1 MKESININ
9 EQISQLFKRDELDYS
24 LLNQHISFLESL
36 SILQNSVVS
45 IFDLAK
51 MEHAYLS
58 PNFADLL
65 GWDPAKVSSPE
76 NEYINQRMHPDD
88 LAHLNNVSWQFFE
101 IILRVDPVWR
111 DQMKFIKL
119 IMDYRT
125 QGKDGNY
132 VRVIEQHK
140 LLELDQY
147 GNAWLSMSVLDLS
160 PDQDLTSL
168 CRYRLVNT
176 LTGELYHFPSVES
189 IIEHKLSF
197 REKEILQLL
206 GKGLISKQIA
216 DKLFIS
222 VNTVNTHRQR
232 IIEKLNVNNT
242 AEAVQY
248 AGRLGLI

>member
-1 MKESININ
+1 MRESVNIN
-9 EQISQLFKRDELDYS
+9 EQISQLFRRKELDYS
-24 LLNQHISFLESL
+24 ILDRHISFLESL

-45 IFDLAK
+45 IFDLAQ

-65 GWDPAKVSSPE
+65 GWDPEKVSSPE
-76 NEYINQRMHPDD
+76 TEYIDQRMHPDD
-88 LAHLNNVSWQFFE
+88 LLHFNQVSWQFFE
-101 IILRVDPVWR
+101 LILRVDPVWR
-111 DQMKFIKL
+111 EQMKFIKL

-140 LLELDQY
+140 LLELDKY
-147 GNAWLSMSVLDLS
+147 GNAWLSMSVMDIS
-160 PDQDLTSL
+160 PDQDMTSL

-176 LTGELYHFPSVES
+176 LTGQLYHFPSVEL
-189 IIEHKLSF
+189 ITEHKLSF

-232 IIEKLNVNNT
+232 IIEKLNVSNT
-242 AEAVQY
+242 TEAVQY

>member
-1 MKESININ
+1 MNESDNIQLQIN
-9 EQISQLFKRDELDYS
+9 QLFRREELDYS
-24 LLNQHISFLESL
+24 ILKEHVRFLESL
-36 SILQNSVVS
+36 SVMQNSFVS
-45 IFDLAK
+45 IFDLSV
-51 MEHAYLS
+51 MEHVYLS
-58 PNFADLL
+58 PNYSDLL
-65 GWDPAKVSSPE
+65 GWDPEKISSPE

-88 LAHLNNVSWQFFE
+88 LAHLNSVSGQFFGL
-101 IILRVDPVWR
+101 ILHVDPAWR
-111 DQMKFIKL
+111 EQMKYIKL

-125 QGKDGNY
+125 IGKDGNY

-140 LLELDQY
+140 LLELDRY
-147 GNAWLSMSVLDLS
+147 GNVWLSMSVLDLS

-176 LTGELYHFPSVES
+176 LTGELYHFPATGLITEN
-189 IIEHKLSF
+189 KLSL

-206 GKGLISKQIA
+206 AKGLISKQIA

-232 IIEKLNVNNT
+232 IIEKLNVSNT

>member
-1 MKESININ
+1 MKESDEVHFQIN
-9 EQISQLFKRDELDYS
+9 QLFRKEELDYS
-24 LLNQHISFLESL
+24 ILKQHIHFLEEL
-36 SILQNSVVS
+36 SVVQNSVVS
-45 IFDLAK
+45 IFDLAQ

-65 GWDPAKVSSPE
+65 GWDPEKISSPD
-76 NEYINQRMHPDD
+76 NEYINDRMHPDD
-88 LAHLNNVSWQFFE
+88 FSHLNQVSWQFFE
-101 IILRVDPVWR
+101 LILRVDPVWR
-111 DQMKFIKL
+111 EQMKFIKL

-140 LLELDQY
+140 LLELDKY
-147 GNAWLSMSVLDLS
+147 GNAWLSMSVLDIS
-160 PDQDLTSL
+160 PDQDLSSL

-176 LTGELYHFPSVES
+176 LTGELYHFPSVEL
-189 IIEHKLSF
+189 ITEHKLSF

-232 IIEKLNVNNT
+232 IIEKLNVSNT

>member
-1 MKESININ
+1 MNENRDIN
-9 EQISQLFKRDELDYS
+9 EQIEQRFRKDELDYS
-24 LLNQHISFLESL
+24 ILNKHISFLESL
-36 SILQNSVVS
+36 SVVQNSFVS

-65 GWDPAKVSSPE
+65 GWETVKISSPD

-88 LAHLNNVSWQFFE
+88 LAHLNLVSGQFFGL
-101 IILRVDPVWR
+101 ILRVDPVWR
-111 DQMKFIKL
+111 GQMKFIKL

-132 VRVIEQHK
+132 IRVIEQHK
-140 LLELDQY
+140 LLELDKY
-147 GNAWLSMSVLDLS
+147 GNAWLSMSVLDIS
-160 PDQDLTSL
+160 PDQDLNSL

-176 LTGELYHFPSVES
+176 LTGELYHFPSVEL
-189 IIEHKLSF
+189 ITEHKLSF

>member
-1 MKESININ
+1 MKEKDDIQVQIN
-9 EQISQLFKRDELDYS
+9 QLFRKEELDYS
-24 LLNQHISFLESL
+24 ILKQHIGFLESL
-36 SILQNSVVS
+36 SAIQNSVVS
-45 IFDLAK
+45 IFDLSE
-51 MEHAYLS
+51 MEHVYLS
-58 PNFADLL
+58 PNFSDLL
-65 GWDPAKVSSPE
+65 GWDPEKILSPD

-88 LAHLNNVSWQFFE
+88 LAHLNQVSGQFFAL
-101 IILRVDPVWR
+101 ILKVDPLWR
-111 DQMKFIKL
+111 EQMKYIKL

-125 QGKDGNY
+125 RGKDGNY

-140 LLELDQY
+140 LLELDRY

-160 PDQDLTSL
+160 PDQDLNSL
-168 CRYRLVNT
+168 CRYRLINT
-176 LTGELYHFPSVES
+176 LTGELYHFPAPDLITEQ
-189 IIEHKLSF
+189 KLSF

-206 GKGLISKQIA
+206 AKGLISKQIA

-232 IIEKLNVNNT
+232 IIEKLEVSNT

>member
-1 MKESININ
+1 MKESDEVHFQIN
-9 EQISQLFKRDELDYS
+9 QLFRKEELDYS
-24 LLNQHISFLESL
+24 ILKQHIRFLEEL
-36 SILQNSVVS
+36 SVVQNSVVS
-45 IFDLAK
+45 IFDLAQ

-65 GWDPAKVSSPE
+65 GWDPEKISSPD
-76 NEYINQRMHPDD
+76 NEYINDRMHPDD
-88 LAHLNNVSWQFFE
+88 FSHLNQVSWQFFE
-101 IILRVDPVWR
+101 LILRVDPVWR
-111 DQMKFIKL
+111 EQMKFIKL

-140 LLELDQY
+140 LLELDKY

-160 PDQDLTSL
+160 PDQDLSSL

-176 LTGELYHFPSVES
+176 LTGELYHFPSVEL
-189 IIEHKLSF
+189 ITEHKLSF

-232 IIEKLNVNNT
+232 IIEKLNVSNT

>member
-1 MKESININ
+1 
-9 EQISQLFKRDELDYS
+9 
-24 LLNQHISFLESL
+24 
-36 SILQNSVVS
+36 
-45 IFDLAK
+45 
-51 MEHAYLS
+51 
-58 PNFADLL
+58 
-65 GWDPAKVSSPE
+65 
-76 NEYINQRMHPDD
+76 
-88 LAHLNNVSWQFFE
+88 
-101 IILRVDPVWR
+101 
-111 DQMKFIKL
+111 MKFIKL

-125 QGKDGNY
+125 IGRDGNY

-140 LLELDQY
+140 LLELDKF
-147 GNAWLSMSVLDLS
+147 GNAWLSMSILDLS

-176 LTGELYHFPSVES
+176 LTGELYHFPSSEL
-189 IIEHKLSF
+189 IAEQKLSL

-206 GKGLISKQIA
+206 AKGLISKQIA

-232 IIEKLNVNNT
+232 IIEKLDVSNT

>member
-1 MKESININ
+1 MKESKDLNDKIN
-9 EQISQLFKRDELDYS
+9 QLFRKEELDYS
-24 LLNQHISFLESL
+24 ILNQHISFLESM

-45 IFDLAK
+45 IFDLAE
-51 MEHAYLS
+51 MEHVYLS

-65 GWDPAKVSSPE
+65 GWDPGKILSPE

-88 LAHLNNVSWQFFE
+88 LAHLNCVSWQFFE
-101 IILRVDPVWR
+101 ILLRVDPAWR
-111 DQMKFIKL
+111 EQMKFIKL

-140 LLELDQY
+140 LLELDRF
-147 GNAWLSMSVLDLS
+147 GNIWLSMSVMDLS
-160 PDQDLTSL
+160 PDQDLASL

-176 LTGELYHFPSVES
+176 QSGELYHFPSVDS
-189 IIEHKLSF
+189 LAKQKLSL

-206 GKGLISKQIA
+206 SKGLISRQIA

-232 IIEKLNVNNT
+232 IIEKLSVSNT
-242 AEAVQY
+242 VEAVQH

>member
-1 MKESININ
+1 MKENMDIND
-9 EQISQLFKRDELDYS
+9 QISQRFRKEELDYS
-24 LLNQHISFLESL
+24 ILKQHIGFLEKL
-36 SILQNSVVS
+36 SIVQNSFVS
-45 IFDLAK
+45 IFDLAE

-65 GWDPAKVSSPE
+65 GWDPEKISSPE

-88 LAHLNNVSWQFFE
+88 LAHLNRVSWQFFG

-111 DQMKFIKL
+111 EQMKYIKL

-125 QGKDGNY
+125 LGKDGNY
-132 VRVIEQHK
+132 VRVTEQHK
-140 LLELDQY
+140 LLELDRS

-176 LTGELYHFPSVES
+176 LTGELYHFPSAEL
-189 IIEHKLSF
+189 ITEHKLSF

-216 DKLFIS
+216 DKLYIS

-232 IIEKLNVNNT
+232 IIEKLNVSNT
-242 AEAVQY
+242 TEAVQY
-248 AGRLGLI
+248 AARLGLI